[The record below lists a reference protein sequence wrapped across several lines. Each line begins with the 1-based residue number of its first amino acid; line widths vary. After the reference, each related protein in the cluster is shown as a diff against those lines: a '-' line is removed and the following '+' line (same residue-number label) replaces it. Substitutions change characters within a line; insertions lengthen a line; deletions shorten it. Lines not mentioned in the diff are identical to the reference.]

1 VRARLENRIVI
12 GAKPRKKYS
21 FDCAVQGKTARDGFT
36 PDIPKSTNIAD
47 DTTGTKAGTKTDDI
61 AGTKAVDTAGAKAVD
76 TAGAKAVDTAGT
88 KAVDTA
94 GANSLPVDGLCGT
107 L

>member
-1 VRARLENRIVI
+1 MRALPVNRIVI

-21 FDCAVQGKTARDGFT
+21 FARAVQGKTVRDGFT

-61 AGTKAVDTAGAKAVD
+61 AGTKAVDTAGA
-76 TAGAKAVDTAGT
+76 
-88 KAVDTA
+88 
-94 GANSLPVDGLCGT
+94 NSLPVDGLCGT

>member
-1 VRARLENRIVI
+1 MRARLENRIVI

-21 FDCAVQGKTARDGFT
+21 FACAVQGKTVRDGFT

-61 AGTKAVDTAGAKAVD
+61 AGAKAVD

>member
-1 VRARLENRIVI
+1 MRARLENHIVI

-21 FDCAVQGKTARDGFT
+21 FACAVQGKTVRDGFT
-36 PDIPKSTNIAD
+36 PDIPKSINIAN

-61 AGTKAVDTAGAKAVD
+61 AGTKAVDTAGA
-76 TAGAKAVDTAGT
+76 
-88 KAVDTA
+88 
-94 GANSLPVDGLCGT
+94 NSLPVDGLCGT

>member
-1 VRARLENRIVI
+1 MRALPVNRIVI

-76 TAGAKAVDTAGT
+76 TAGA
-88 KAVDTA
+88 
-94 GANSLPVDGLCGT
+94 NSLPVDGLCGT

>member
-1 VRARLENRIVI
+1 MRALPVNRIVI

-21 FDCAVQGKTARDGFT
+21 FACVVQGKTVRDGFT

-61 AGTKAVDTAGAKAVD
+61 AGTKAVDTAGA
-76 TAGAKAVDTAGT
+76 
-88 KAVDTA
+88 
-94 GANSLPVDGLCGT
+94 NSLPVDGLCGT

>member
-1 VRARLENRIVI
+1 MRALPVNRIVI

-76 TAGAKAVDTAGT
+76 TAGT

>member
-1 VRARLENRIVI
+1 MRALPVNRIVI

-21 FDCAVQGKTARDGFT
+21 FACAVQGKTVRDGFT

-61 AGTKAVDTAGAKAVD
+61 AGA
-76 TAGAKAVDTAGT
+76 

>member
-1 VRARLENRIVI
+1 MRALPVNRIVI

-21 FDCAVQGKTARDGFT
+21 FACAVQGKTVRDGFT
-36 PDIPKSTNIAD
+36 PDIPKSTNIAN

-61 AGTKAVDTAGAKAVD
+61 AGTKAVDTAGA
-76 TAGAKAVDTAGT
+76 
-88 KAVDTA
+88 
-94 GANSLPVDGLCGT
+94 NSLPVDGLCGT

>member
-1 VRARLENRIVI
+1 MRALPVNRIVI

-76 TAGAKAVDTAGT
+76 TAGA
-88 KAVDTA
+88 
-94 GANSLPVDGLCGT
+94 NSLPVDGLCGI

>member
-1 VRARLENRIVI
+1 MRARLENRIVI

-21 FDCAVQGKTARDGFT
+21 FACAVQGKTVRDGFT

-76 TAGAKAVDTAGT
+76 TAGT

>member
-1 VRARLENRIVI
+1 MRALPVNRIVI

-21 FDCAVQGKTARDGFT
+21 FACAVQGKTERDGFT

-61 AGTKAVDTAGAKAVD
+61 AGAKAVD

>member
-1 VRARLENRIVI
+1 MRARLENRIVI

-21 FDCAVQGKTARDGFT
+21 FDCEVQGKTARDGFT

-76 TAGAKAVDTAGT
+76 TAGT

>member
-1 VRARLENRIVI
+1 MRALPVNRIVI

-21 FDCAVQGKTARDGFT
+21 FACAVQGKTVRDGFT

-61 AGTKAVDTAGAKAVD
+61 AGAKAVD

>member
-1 VRARLENRIVI
+1 MRARLENHIVI

-21 FDCAVQGKTARDGFT
+21 FACAVQGKTVRDGFT

-61 AGTKAVDTAGAKAVD
+61 AGAKAVD

>member
-1 VRARLENRIVI
+1 MRARLENRIVI

-61 AGTKAVDTAGAKAVD
+61 AGTKAVDTVC
-76 TAGAKAVDTAGT
+76 
-88 KAVDTA
+88 
-94 GANSLPVDGLCGT
+94 ANSLPVDGLCGT

>member
-1 VRARLENRIVI
+1 MRALPVNRIVI

-21 FDCAVQGKTARDGFT
+21 FACAVQGKTVRDGFT

-61 AGTKAVDTAGAKAVD
+61 AG
-76 TAGAKAVDTAGT
+76 AKAVDTAGT

>member
-1 VRARLENRIVI
+1 MRARLENHIVI

-21 FDCAVQGKTARDGFT
+21 FACAVQGKTVRDGFT
-36 PDIPKSTNIAD
+36 PDIPKSINIAN

-61 AGTKAVDTAGAKAVD
+61 AGTKTDD
-76 TAGAKAVDTAGT
+76 IAGT

>member
-1 VRARLENRIVI
+1 MRALPVNRIVI

-21 FDCAVQGKTARDGFT
+21 FACAVQGKTVRDGFT

-61 AGTKAVDTAGAKAVD
+61 AGTKAVDTAGA
-76 TAGAKAVDTAGT
+76 
-88 KAVDTA
+88 
-94 GANSLPVDGLCGT
+94 NSLPVDGLCGT

>member
-1 VRARLENRIVI
+1 MRALPVNRIVI

-21 FDCAVQGKTARDGFT
+21 FACAVQGKTVRDGFT

-61 AGTKAVDTAGAKAVD
+61 AGTT
-76 TAGAKAVDTAGT
+76 
-88 KAVDTA
+88 AVDTA

>member
-1 VRARLENRIVI
+1 MRARLENRIVI

-21 FDCAVQGKTARDGFT
+21 FACAVQGKTVRDGFT
-36 PDIPKSTNIAD
+36 PDIPKSTNIAN

-76 TAGAKAVDTAGT
+76 TAGA
-88 KAVDTA
+88 
-94 GANSLPVDGLCGT
+94 NSLPVDGLCGT

>member
-1 VRARLENRIVI
+1 MRALPVNRIVI

-21 FDCAVQGKTARDGFT
+21 FVCAVQGKTVRDGFT

-61 AGTKAVDTAGAKAVD
+61 AGTKAVDTAGA
-76 TAGAKAVDTAGT
+76 
-88 KAVDTA
+88 
-94 GANSLPVDGLCGT
+94 NSLPVDGLCGT